1 MYREIITGDTFRI
14 LGTNDLWVATY
25 LEGSYNLLKIN
36 SSGWIELTSPKFFK
50 GFDTMEKLQKEID
63 GGFIYVGNVYRDDR
77 FVKQYL

>member
-1 MYREIITGDTFRI
+1 MYREIITGDTFRL

-50 GFDTMEKLQKEID
+50 GFDTMESLQNKLD
-63 GGFIYVGNVYRDDR
+63 GGFIYVGNVYRDDS
-77 FVKQYL
+77 FVKEYL

>member
-36 SSGWIELTSPKFFK
+36 SSGWIELTSPKFFN
-50 GFDTMEKLQKEID
+50 GFDTMEGLQNKLD
-63 GGFIYVGNVYRDDR
+63 GGFIYVGNVYRDDS
-77 FVKQYL
+77 FVKNYL